1 MHGNAQQTV
10 GELAMQRELA
20 EREFI
25 KLTRHP
31 ITVSALISGNGLWLG
46 DPRITKIN
54 RNFYLQKCAPDLYSY
69 WG

>member
-31 ITVSALISGNGLWLG
+31 ITVSALISGNGIGNGILTCKNVHLICILIGVKKVFLTW
-46 DPRITKIN
+46 
-54 RNFYLQKCAPDLYSY
+54 
-69 WG
+69 

>member
-20 EREFI
+20 ECEFI
-25 KLTRHP
+25 KVTRHP
-31 ITVSALISGNGLWLG
+31 ITVS
-46 DPRITKIN
+46 DPRITK
-54 RNFYLQKCAPDLYSY
+54 NFYLQKCAPDLYSY